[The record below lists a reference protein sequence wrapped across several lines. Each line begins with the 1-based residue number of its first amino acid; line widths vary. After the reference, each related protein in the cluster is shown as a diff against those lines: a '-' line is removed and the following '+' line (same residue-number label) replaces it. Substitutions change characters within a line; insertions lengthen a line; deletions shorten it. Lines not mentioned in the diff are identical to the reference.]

1 MDRVERGKI
10 RFQVVTPIFIG
21 NGEEYTQE
29 EYWIGGGTLHLLR
42 QDQVVKMAEK
52 VGLYRELLTSAEDF
66 QQLQNFYRKLF
77 KKIPVEEVSWRKI
90 GGDPTILEGLRRN
103 PTRGV
108 QQFIKD
114 PFFGTP
120 IIPGS
125 SLKGAIRTALLS
137 YLVQK
142 FGLPS
147 VVAEERNWKR
157 RSRKLEGF
165 YFCGSQEGRF
175 LPQQDILKA
184 LSISDLK
191 PLQFQTQVMNPIN
204 RPYRKPKD
212 NRIPVVIEGLVGGE
226 FEGEIRVDRGLIG
239 RDRNLRR
246 NPFFREKP
254 LSLGLIAETLHLFY
268 STILKRENHRFRVT
282 PLEYSPFMVKI
293 GRFAGAGSKSI
304 EGYRQVFIRQLRKS
318 LPYQLSIWIDTQQR
332 PFGWGRLQFL
342 PS

>member
-1 MDRVERGKI
+1 
-10 RFQVVTPIFIG
+10 
-21 NGEEYTQE
+21 
-29 EYWIGGGTLHLLR
+29 
-42 QDQVVKMAEK
+42 
-52 VGLYRELLTSAEDF
+52 
-66 QQLQNFYRKLF
+66 
-77 KKIPVEEVSWRKI
+77 
-90 GGDPTILEGLRRN
+90 
-103 PTRGV
+103 
-108 QQFIKD
+108 
-114 PFFGTP
+114 
-120 IIPGS
+120 
-125 SLKGAIRTALLS
+125 
-137 YLVQK
+137 
-142 FGLPS
+142 
-147 VVAEERNWKR
+147 
-157 RSRKLEGF
+157 
-165 YFCGSQEGRF
+165 
-175 LPQQDILKA
+175 
-184 LSISDLK
+184 
-191 PLQFQTQVMNPIN
+191 
-204 RPYRKPKD
+204 
-212 NRIPVVIEGLVGGE
+212 VVIEGLVGGE